1 MDDTN
6 QKTKSE
12 MEKQIDDF
20 FSEIRDIVIKS
31 KDKDEAKENL
41 EKFRNRQP
49 DIAGSLND
57 VFELAEDYI
66 EDGVNS
72 SEQQKNFLTELEEK
86 ISKFRENR
94 EKWSN
99 NLSDVYDILIEGTK
113 KARCKK
119 YR

>member
-20 FSEIRDIVIKS
+20 FSEIQDIVIKS
-31 KDKDEAKENL
+31 KDKDKDEAKENL

-57 VFELAEDYI
+57 VFELVGTA
-66 EDGVNS
+66 
-72 SEQQKNFLTELEEK
+72 K
-86 ISKFRENR
+86 KFFDR
-94 EKWSN
+94 
-99 NLSDVYDILIEGTK
+99 IG
-113 KARCKK
+113 
-119 YR
+119 